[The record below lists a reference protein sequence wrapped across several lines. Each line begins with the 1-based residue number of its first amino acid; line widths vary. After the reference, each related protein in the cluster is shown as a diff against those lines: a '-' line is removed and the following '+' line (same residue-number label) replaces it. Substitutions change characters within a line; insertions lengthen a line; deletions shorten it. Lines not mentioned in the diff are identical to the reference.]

1 MQFAFN
7 LRPLTDMLQ
16 GSLGT
21 DSCTAAKQNREL
33 GIGKAD
39 LHILCE
45 LAEDHH
51 NVMASHILLINSLLV
66 NTAADHL
73 IAKKHCCQLSPC

>member
-21 DSCTAAKQNREL
+21 DIFTAAKQNREL

-39 LHILCE
+39 IHILCE
-45 LAEDHH
+45 HHEDY
-51 NVMASHILLINSLLV
+51 HI
-66 NTAADHL
+66 
-73 IAKKHCCQLSPC
+73 CC